1 MNCMRGRPLKH
12 FWNARVA
19 LPVLAVGVVLTAA
32 SFAPTSWAQ
41 VVGTPELQVA
51 RAGHT
56 ATLLADGRILIVG
69 GETANG
75 PVSQAEIFDP
85 ASGGFSVV
93 GSSVVARADH
103 TATLLGDGRVL
114 IAGGRHFTTLLDATE
129 LFDPASGSFVALPQT
144 LRRPRAGHSATVL
157 ADGTLLIAGGDDAG
171 SAEIL
176 DPATAS
182 STLLPALLAI
192 ARAYH
197 AATLV
202 ESGSVLIVGGVG
214 RDNSPLDSV
223 ELFDP
228 ATVSFDFTAP
238 VMQVARVQP
247 DLRLLPDGKVQVI
260 GGSRDNSLEV
270 FDPAAGAFGAYVQ
283 LLNSSSTTPVE
294 TILQAQTR
302 AALFHNA
309 PDASLVGAFAPLL
322 DRESHSLTEMPG
334 RNEALVAGGLNT
346 NGQPL
351 QSAAVLTSSSASVT
365 ADKIDYP
372 PGDIV
377 VITGTG
383 WQPGEPVSLV
393 IHEEPTT
400 YGDVVLSAA
409 VAGANGTFTNTE

>member
-1 MNCMRGRPLKH
+1 MNWMRGRPLKH
-12 FWNARVA
+12 SWNARVP
-19 LPVLAVGVVLTAA
+19 LPVLAAAVALTAA
-32 SFAPTSWAQ
+32 SFALTSWAQ
-41 VVGTPELQVA
+41 VVGTPELQLA

-75 PVSQAEIFDP
+75 PVSRAEIFDP
-85 ASGGFSVV
+85 AAGGFSVT

-129 LFDPASGSFVALPQT
+129 LFDPATGSFVPLPLT
-144 LRRPRAGHSATVL
+144 LRRPRAGHSATVV

-171 SAEIL
+171 SAEML
-176 DPATAS
+176 DPAKGN
-182 STLLPALLAI
+182 STLLPTLLAVP
-192 ARAYH
+192 RAYH
-197 AATLV
+197 AATLL
-202 ESGSVLIVGGVG
+202 ESGNVLIVGGVG

-228 ATVSFDFTAP
+228 ATVSFDFAAP

-247 DLRLLPDGKVQVI
+247 SLRVLPDGKVQVI

-270 FDPAAGAFGAYVQ
+270 FDPAAGAFGGYAQ
-283 LLNSSSTTPVE
+283 LLNSSST
-294 TILQAQTR
+294 
-302 AALFHNA
+302 A
-309 PDASLVGAFAPLL
+309 PDASLVGAFASLL

-351 QSAAVLTSSSASVT
+351 QSAAVLTSSIASVT
-365 ADKIDYP
+365 AD
-372 PGDIV
+372 
-377 VITGTG
+377 
-383 WQPGEPVSLV
+383 
-393 IHEEPTT
+393 
-400 YGDVVLSAA
+400 
-409 VAGANGTFTNTE
+409 